1 MLRVFFSIA
10 NRAVIISDTFMFR
23 VIAKDKKSK
32 ARVGELTTPHGI
44 VHTPAYVIV
53 GTHAKV
59 RAVRSEDLRRANT
72 QIVIANT
79 YHLWRTLGDEELKT
93 YEGLHGA
100 MGWDGPI
107 MTDSG
112 GFQVFSF
119 GASRE
124 EGVGKVAR
132 ALSDKYAL
140 DENAVRITD
149 DGVWFR
155 DREEEC
161 YLDAEKSIKIQ
172 EQLGADI
179 IVAFDECTSPSHD
192 YEYNKEANR
201 RTHAWAERSL
211 EARTRRDQLILG
223 VVQGG
228 VFEDLRRESA
238 KAIGAMPFDGFAIGG
253 AFGSSFGSGKTDTF
267 RELDWVIPYLPE
279 DRHRHLLGIGKI
291 DDLFECVARGIDMF
305 DCVIP
310 TREARHG
317 SIWMRGERLDI
328 TRGRHSDDTNA
339 LDPWCACYTCRELK
353 TTRGGLHRLFKT
365 KNPEAGRLA
374 TIHNIYFFNDLME
387 KIRIAISDDQ
397 FEKLRRYYLSS

>member
-1 MLRVFFSIA
+1 
-10 NRAVIISDTFMFR
+10 MFR
-23 VIAKDKKSK
+23 VIAQDKKSK
-32 ARVGELTTPHGI
+32 ARVGELETSHGI

-59 RAVRSEDLRRANT
+59 RAVRSEDLWRTNT

-79 YHLWRTLGDEELKT
+79 FHLWRALGDEGLKI

-100 MGWDGPI
+100 MEWSGPV

-124 EGVGKVAR
+124 EGIGKVAHAR
-132 ALSDKYAL
+132 PDEYRLAK
-140 DENAVRITD
+140 ENAVRITD
-149 DGVWFR
+149 KGVWFR
-155 DREEEC
+155 DGEEEC

-201 RTHAWAERSL
+201 RTHAWAARSL
-211 EARTRRDQLILG
+211 KARTRRDQLMLG

-228 VFEDLRRESA
+228 VFEDLRGESA
-238 KAIGAMPFDGFAIGG
+238 KTIGAMPFDGFAIGG

-267 RELDWVIPYLPE
+267 RELDWIMPYLPG
-279 DRHRHLLGIGKI
+279 DKHRHLLGIGKI

-339 LDPWCACYTCRELK
+339 LDPGCACYTCEELE
-353 TTRGGLHRLFKT
+353 TTRGELHRLFKM

-374 TIHNIYFFNDLME
+374 TIHNIYFFNDLMG
-387 KIRIAISDDQ
+387 KIRAAIGDGQ
-397 FEKLRRYYLSS
+397 LEKLRRHYLPS